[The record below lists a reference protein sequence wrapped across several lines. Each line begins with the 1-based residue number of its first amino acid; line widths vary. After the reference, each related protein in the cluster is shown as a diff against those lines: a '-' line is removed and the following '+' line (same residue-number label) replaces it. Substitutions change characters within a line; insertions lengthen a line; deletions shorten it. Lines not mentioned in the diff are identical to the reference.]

1 MNTPTLLDEINRWW
15 PLLSIAATL
24 ACGWCLWQLSRRFV
38 SREEHDAILEAQDTL
53 ESRVE
58 KLERRMETVPDAET
72 MHKIELSLMELRG
85 DMKAVCGRMDGMETS
100 ITGLKNEISMLLEHH
115 LENSR

>member
-1 MNTPTLLDEINRWW
+1 MNTLLDEINRWW

-38 SREEHDAILEAQDTL
+38 SREEHEAILEAQDTL

-58 KLERRMETVPDAET
+58 KLERRMETVPDNET
-72 MHKIELSLMELRG
+72 MHKIALSLSELRG
-85 DMKAVCGRMDGMETS
+85 DMKEMRGRMDGMETS
-100 ITGLKNEISMLLEHH
+100 MLGLKNEISMLIEHH
-115 LENSR
+115 LESGR